1 VAGGDLRDVR
11 GLRQLRVEVDGA
23 GRDPFDAETSGMTGR
38 GPGTAAPVVEALGP
52 SLVLAAGGG
61 RWPTRWTA
69 PGCWAEADDGRPGML
84 HGELRIR
91 I

>member
-1 VAGGDLRDVR
+1 
-11 GLRQLRVEVDGA
+11 
-23 GRDPFDAETSGMTGR
+23 MTGR

-69 PGCWAEADDGRPGML
+69 PGCWAEADDGWPGML

-91 I
+91 SEDQAASRRSAAITAPSGA